1 MKAISHF
8 RWLIFGAMCASAVYW
23 PLQAAA
29 DDAVEAV
36 DVVQAAPAATA
47 NVEMFGSAAVIPE
60 SLDDLRGGADL
71 VLNDIKSDGMVRDNQ
86 AYNLTTGNN
95 WITEGSFAG
104 ATGFPTVV
112 QNSGNNVLIQNA
124 TIINLQVQ

>member
-1 MKAISHF
+1 M
-8 RWLIFGAMCASAVYW
+8 WASAAYW
-23 PLQAAA
+23 PLQVAA

-36 DVVQAAPAATA
+36 EAVQAAPAASA
-47 NVEMFGSAAVIPE
+47 VVEIFGSAAVVSE
-60 SLDDLRGGADL
+60 SLDDFRGGADL

-86 AYNLTTGNN
+86 ASNLTTGNN
-95 WITEGSFAG
+95 WITEGSFTG
-104 ATGFPTVV
+104 AAGFPTVV